1 MIYATFALGCIV
13 GGAVI
18 WWIHSL
24 DRDTPPPVARERVVD
39 AQADLGPE
47 TKEQFDKLAYEYKP
61 ALEILARSKVKPSQ
75 IRNDSAQLSA
85 LGRHADDW
93 KE

>member
-1 MIYATFALGCIV
+1 MGCVV

-24 DRDTPPPVARERVVD
+24 DRDRPPAAPRERVID
-39 AQADLGPE
+39 AHGIPATISPHPNPAAEFEPLPR
-47 TKEQFDKLAYEYKP
+47 TK
-61 ALEILARSKVKPSQ
+61 SKPSQ
-75 IRNDSAQLSA
+75 IRNDGAQLSA